1 MWVGPFWTQQFTLF
15 VQKHLH
21 LPKANHKIDALFQA
35 LQLLLVLAS
44 KESILLDIGSNVE
57 AVTGNKKQFYIDQK
71 SCCKCCISEEINNGY
86 EKEKKLSFKRDG
98 KLRNKRDFKNLT

>member
-1 MWVGPFWTQQFTLF
+1 M
-15 VQKHLH
+15 
-21 LPKANHKIDALFQA
+21 PKVNHKIDALFQA
-35 LQLLLVLAS
+35 LQFLLVLAS